1 MNHDW
6 TPARRRYKELQTALD
21 GALRLLRFIPA
32 GDARADQL
40 ERVGLLQDQ
49 AAVAHIAVH
58 RRGAVSDGLR
68 RAADGSRR
76 AAVAERARTTRKA
89 A

>member
-1 MNHDW
+1 MTHDW

-40 ERVGLLQDQ
+40 ERV
-49 AAVAHIAVH
+49 AHIAVH